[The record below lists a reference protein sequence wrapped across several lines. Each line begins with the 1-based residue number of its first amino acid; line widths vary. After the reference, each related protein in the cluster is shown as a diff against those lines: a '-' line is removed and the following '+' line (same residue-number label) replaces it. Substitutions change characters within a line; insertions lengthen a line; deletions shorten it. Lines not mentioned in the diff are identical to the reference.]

1 MFTAIFV
8 LEALMRVIA
17 NGLIMD
23 QDSYLRNGWNIIDA
37 TVVVA
42 G

>member
-1 MFTAIFV
+1 
-8 LEALMRVIA
+8 LEAMMRVISD
-17 NGLIMD
+17 GFVLD

>member
-8 LEALMRVIA
+8 LEAMMRVIA